1 MEYTF
6 PFYSTID
13 LKNFLED
20 VKKCENEVFFES
32 TEGDKLALHS
42 ALSQFILYSVCT
54 QPDLLTGAIIRC
66 SCKHDRDILS
76 TYFCRQES

>member
-6 PFYSTID
+6 PFYNTID
-13 LKNFLED
+13 LKQFLAD

-32 TEGDKLALHS
+32 TEGDRLALHS

-54 QPDLLTGAIIRC
+54 QPELLTGAIIRC
-66 SCKHDRDILS
+66 SCQHDRDILS
-76 TYFCRQES
+76 PYFHRKEL

>member
-6 PFYSTID
+6 PFNNTID
-13 LKNFLED
+13 LKEFLED

-42 ALSQFILYSVCT
+42 ALSQFILYSICN
-54 QPDLLTGAIIRC
+54 QPQLSANALIRC
-66 SCKHDRDILS
+66 FGEHDREILLP
-76 TYFCRQES
+76 YFE